1 MATEMRRSTLST
13 KVTYASRVLAAAVT
27 VFAALV
33 SGALG
38 ETAGAGGGGD
48 RPSRLDDV
56 RLLGTHNSYH
66 LRPAREL
73 TPGEPA
79 DYSHAPLDVQLEE
92 QGIRS
97 LELDAYNAP
106 TFPVFHS
113 LIVDIESTCP
123 TLESCLATID
133 AWSRDHPKH
142 EPLVLFFEPKVL
154 PTNSNPA
161 VQGAIDAAAAEQGI
175 TAWDAAGLDRVDTL
189 VRDTFGKRLITPDE
203 VRGER
208 TTLRAAVMHDGWPT
222 LAKARGRVLVTLIG
236 EPEIRELYKAEAP
249 SLEGRAMFVD
259 SHHSEPS
266 AAVITADVPEPER
279 LAQRLRQGFIVK
291 TRADANGVEARAND
305 RTRADA
311 ALASGA
317 QIVVTDYPVA
327 DPLIGP
333 YAVTL
338 P

>member
-1 MATEMRRSTLST
+1 
-13 KVTYASRVLAAAVT
+13 VV
-27 VFAALV
+27 ALIV
-33 SGALG
+33 
-38 ETAGAGGGGD
+38 AGAPAFAGSGSE
-48 RPSRLDDV
+48 RRLDDV

-79 DYSHAPLDVQLEE
+79 DYAHALLDVQLEE

-113 LIVDIESTCP
+113 LVVDTESSCP
-123 TLESCLATID
+123 TLESCLAVVD
-133 AWSRDHPKH
+133 DWSRDHPKH
-142 EPLVLFFEPKVL
+142 EPIVIFFEPKPL
-154 PTNSNPA
+154 PTSDNPT
-161 VQGAIDAAAAEQGI
+161 VQEVVATAAADQGI
-175 TAWDAAGLDRVDTL
+175 TDWDAAGLERVDEVL
-189 VRDTFGKRLITPDE
+189 RDTFGKRLITPDE
-203 VRGER
+203 VRGDHP
-208 TTLRAAVMHDGWPT
+208 TLRAAVRSGKGWPT
-222 LAKARGRVLVTLIG
+222 LKEARGKVLVTLIG
-236 EPEIRELYKAEAP
+236 EPELRELYKVGTP

-259 SHHSEPS
+259 SHPSEPS
-266 AAVITADVPEPER
+266 SAVLSADVPEPER
-279 LAQRLRQGFIVK
+279 FRRRLRQHYLIK
-291 TRADANGVEARAND
+291 TRADANGEEARAND

-311 ALASGA
+311 ALTSGA

-333 YAVTL
+333 YVVTL